1 MLRQR
6 GAGFVCD
13 RTGAGPADGPVKI
26 GVINDQSSI
35 YADLS
40 GMGGVIAARMAI
52 EDFGGKVLGKPIELV
67 YADHQNK
74 PDVATNI
81 VNKWLDVENVD
92 LVSDLPNSSAMLAV
106 QEILRQK
113 KKALVIVSTGA
124 TSDFTGASARPTAS
138 TGPMTP
144 TRLRS
149 APAAS
154 W

>member
-1 MLRQR
+1 MAKLKLSLF
-6 GAGFVCD
+6 AAVAAAVLSMF
-13 RTGAGPADGPVKI
+13 AYPAVPASDGPVKI

-81 VNKWLDVENVD
+81 VNKWLDV
-92 LVSDLPNSSAMLAV
+92 
-106 QEILRQK
+106 
-113 KKALVIVSTGA
+113 ALMQA
-124 TSDFTGASARPTAS
+124 
-138 TGPMTP
+138 
-144 TRLRS
+144 LL
-149 APAAS
+149 
-154 W
+154 